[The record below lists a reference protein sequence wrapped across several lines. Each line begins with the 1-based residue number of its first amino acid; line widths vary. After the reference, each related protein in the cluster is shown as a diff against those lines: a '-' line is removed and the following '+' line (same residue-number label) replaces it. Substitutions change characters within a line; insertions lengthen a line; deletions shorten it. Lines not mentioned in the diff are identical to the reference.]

1 MFIHSEPGHPPAATQ
16 LQTTKSI
23 APLGSL
29 ARGQRSYVNN
39 KEGPPAWLPLPLPI
53 GIQCR
58 RPAGLPGAGSDCAV
72 APRRGSRRCAPAVA
86 ASAWRVPNCQLKLLA
101 PLGSATTS
109 RPRALAVAC
118 AAVGWSV
125 VCGWRRRVLACVHG
139 RPAPSLSSLSPFPA
153 RPPRRRHRPA

>member
-109 RPRALAVAC
+109 RPRARAVAC
-118 AAVGWSV
+118 AGCGL
-125 VCGWRRRVLACVHG
+125 VCGLWLASSCTRVRAW
-139 RPAPSLSSLSPFPA
+139 PA
-153 RPPRRRHRPA
+153 RPH